1 MKERTSAGRRVFRD
15 GVRLIAETVQAV
27 KEDGKVTA
35 LCAAGAVLGALCLW
49 QGYRPLTFSTH
60 AQGSGSTFT
69 SFDVSA
75 AGKGAYQG
83 TIGVSIN
90 ASGEVAGIYLDSSLL
105 AHGFVRTA
113 DGTITT
119 FDSPH
124 AGTSLTQGTFPVSIN
139 AGGDVA
145 GMYSDANKAY
155 RGFVRLANGTITEFD
170 APGAPTT
177 TGHRGT
183 IPTSINTAGEIAG
196 FIKDAGNVRHGF
208 LRAANG
214 TVTTFDV
221 AAAGTA
227 AQQGTQGPVV
237 IDSAGIIAGNY
248 LDSNML
254 RHGFVRAADGT
265 ITSFDPPGAAKYTGG
280 VKDICCGGTLPMSI
294 DTAGDVAG
302 GFTDANGVAHGFVR
316 AASDGTISTYDA
328 PNAGTSG
335 ASPVPPGTIATSV
348 NTSGVITGA
357 YKDANGVAHGFLRS
371 SDGTIASFDDPDAGT
386 SGIAPAPSGT
396 YGMSIS
402 DSGVVAGSYSDASG
416 VVHGFVYTPG
426 QPQTAAP
433 TFSPVAGTYY
443 TAQTVSISDTT
454 TGAVIY
460 YTADGTTPT
469 TSSTL
474 YSSPISVPSTV
485 TIEAIAAATDYS
497 NSEVATATYT
507 ISAPPAAAPTFSPP
521 AGTYT
526 SAQTVTLA
534 GTTQG
539 ATIYYTTNGT
549 TPTTSSTVYS
559 GPITVSSTETIEAIA
574 AASGYSN
581 SAVASATYTINL
593 PTPDFQLSVQ
603 PSTLTIVAGQSGKA
617 TFIVTPV
624 NGFNSQVSFACSG
637 LPSEAT
643 CSFSPSSVTPN
654 GGVVTSTL
662 TVTTTAATAAR
673 RAPIAPFQHPLYA
686 LVFPALALIFG
697 MAPRRKRALR
707 GVRLFGL
714 LILLMIAGGLTS
726 CNSGS
731 GGGGGGGGGNPGTP
745 VGADTVSV
753 LAGSGGA
760 GAVSHTA
767 TLTITIT
774 H

>member
-1 MKERTSAGRRVFRD
+1 MKERASAGGRVFRD
-15 GVRLIAETVQAV
+15 VVRLIAGSVQAV
-27 KEDGKVTA
+27 KENGKVTA
-35 LCAAGAVLGALCLW
+35 LCAAGAVLGALCLG
-49 QGYRPLTFSTH
+49 QGYRPLAFSTH
-60 AQGSGSTFT
+60 AQGSGNTFT

-90 ASGEVAGIYLDSSLL
+90 ASGEVAGIYLDSGLL

-139 AGGDVA
+139 AGGDVT

-170 APGAPTT
+170 AQGAPTT

-208 LRAANG
+208 LRAADG
-214 TVTTFDV
+214 TFTTFDV

-237 IDSAGIIAGNY
+237 INSAGIIAGNY

-280 VKDICCGGTLPMSI
+280 AKDICCGGTLPMSI

-316 AASDGTISTYDA
+316 AASDGTITTYDA

-348 NTSGVITGA
+348 NTSGVITGV

-371 SDGTIASFDDPDAGT
+371 TDGTIAGFDEPDAGT

-426 QPQTAAP
+426 QPQTATP

-454 TGAVIY
+454 TGALIY
-460 YTADGTTPT
+460 YTTDGTTPT
-469 TSSTL
+469 TSSTV
-474 YSSPISVPSTV
+474 YSGPISVPSTV
-485 TIEAIAAATDYS
+485 TIEAIAAATGYA
-497 NSEVATATYT
+497 NSVVATATYT
-507 ISAPPAAAPTFSPP
+507 ISAPPAAAPTFSPS

-526 SAQTVTLA
+526 SAQTVTLSD
-534 GTTQG
+534 TTQG

-549 TPTTSSTVYS
+549 TPTTSSTAYS

-581 SAVASATYTINL
+581 SAVATATYTINL

-603 PSTLTIVAGQSGKA
+603 PSSLTIVAGQSGKA
-617 TFIVTPV
+617 TFTVTPE
-624 NGFNSQVSFACSG
+624 NGFSSAVSFACSG
-637 LPSEAT
+637 LPAMAS
-643 CSFSPSSVTPN
+643 CSFSPSSLTPN
-654 GGVVTSTL
+654 GAAVTSTL
-662 TVTTTAATAAR
+662 TVTTTAASAALH
-673 RAPIAPFQHPLYA
+673 APMAPFQRPLYA
-686 LVFPALALIFG
+686 LLFPALAMIFG
-697 MAPRRKRALR
+697 MAPRRSRALR
-707 GVRLFGL
+707 GVRPFGL
-714 LILLMIAGGLTS
+714 FLLLLVAAGLSS

-731 GGGGGGGGGNPGTP
+731 TSGGNSGTP
-745 VGADTVSV
+745 IGTDSVSV
-753 LAGSGGA
+753 SASASGA
-760 GAVSHTA
+760 GAVNHTA

>member
-1 MKERTSAGRRVFRD
+1 MKEQTSAGRTVFRD
-15 GVRLIAETVQAV
+15 GVRLLAGIVQAV
-27 KEDGKVTA
+27 KENGKVTA
-35 LCAAGAVLGALCLW
+35 WCAAGAVLGALCLW
-49 QGYRPLTFSTH
+49 QGYRPLAFSTH
-60 AQGSGSTFT
+60 AQGSGNTFT

-124 AGTSLTQGTFPVSIN
+124 AGTSLTQGTFPASIN
-139 AGGDVA
+139 AGGDVT

-183 IPTSINTAGEIAG
+183 IPASINTAGEIAG

-214 TVTTFDV
+214 TFTTFDV
-221 AAAGTA
+221 AAAGTG

-237 IDSAGIIAGNY
+237 INSAGIIAGNY

-316 AASDGTISTYDA
+316 AASDGTITTFDA

-371 SDGTIASFDDPDAGT
+371 IDGTIASFDEPDAGT
-386 SGIAPAPSGT
+386 SGIAPVPSGT
-396 YGMSIS
+396 YGMSIN
-402 DSGVVAGSYSDASG
+402 DSGVVAGAYSDASG

-426 QPQTAAP
+426 QPQTATP
-433 TFSPVAGTYY
+433 TFDPAAGTYY

-460 YTADGTTPT
+460 YTTDGTTPT
-469 TSSTL
+469 TSSTA
-474 YSSPISVPSTV
+474 YSSPIPVPSTL
-485 TIEAIAAATDYS
+485 TIEAIAVATGYA

-507 ISAPPAAAPTFSPP
+507 ISAPPAAAPTFSPS

-526 SAQTVTLA
+526 SAQTVTLSD
-534 GTTQG
+534 TTQG

-559 GPITVSSTETIEAIA
+559 GPITVSSTETIEAMA
-574 AASGYSN
+574 LASGYSN
-581 SAVASATYTINL
+581 SAVATATYTINL

-617 TFIVTPV
+617 TFTVTPV
-624 NGFNSQVSFACSG
+624 NGFNSPVSFACSG
-637 LPSEAT
+637 LPAEAT

-654 GGVVTSTL
+654 GSPISSTL
-662 TVTTTAATAAR
+662 TVTTTAPSAA
-673 RAPIAPFQHPLYA
+673 LYA
-686 LVFPALALIFG
+686 PVARSWRPIYAFVFPAFG
-697 MAPRRKRALR
+697 MLLAVTPHRKRALR
-707 GVRLFGL
+707 GVRLLGL
-714 LILLMIAGGLTS
+714 LLLLMVAAGLTS
-726 CNSGS
+726 CGSGSTSGGNSGT
-731 GGGGGGGGGNPGTP
+731 PIGT
-745 VGADTVSV
+745 DTVSV
-753 LAGSGGA
+753 SASASGTGA
-760 GAVSHTA
+760 ANHTA